1 MMRTELTEKIEYLTC
16 RASEL
21 IAGESIE
28 ELNQVLLQRQNLI
41 EQLWNSANQS
51 ATTSEIKD
59 FLLSIQ
65 ARDAEQLS
73 QLSLLKQTLKQQ
85 EQARKL
91 ANAKVSKYIAINKL
105 R

>member
-1 MMRTELTEKIEYLTC
+1 MIEELTQRIDDL
-16 RASEL
+16 SEQANQL
-21 IAGESIE
+21 IHEDNIE
-28 ELNQVLLQRQNLI
+28 ELNQVLSQRQNLI
-41 EQLWNSANQS
+41 ERLWNSASQS
-51 ATTSEIKD
+51 DKTSEIKE

-73 QLSLLKQTLKQQ
+73 QVSERKRALKQQ

-91 ANAKVSKYIAINKL
+91 ASAKVSKYIAINKF